1 MLSLRIQKLQDITIV
16 HCVGRFAFP
25 QAAELGTAIL
35 RQVRTSV
42 LILDLKENVVID
54 AAGLGV
60 LVSLRVWAKNTGRIM
75 KLMNVMP
82 WVEQL
87 LRLTRL
93 NSELEICSAREMLDL
108 LCLVTRTHESGRSG
122 PPGHEISNAE
132 PWAAKLAI
140 GNYL

>member
-42 LILDLKENVVID
+42 VILDMKENVAID

-60 LVSLRVWAKNTGRIM
+60 LVSLRVWARSTGRIL

-87 LRLTRL
+87 LQLTKL
-93 NSELEICSAREMLDL
+93 NSEFEMCSTREM
-108 LCLVTRTHESGRSG
+108 
-122 PPGHEISNAE
+122 
-132 PWAAKLAI
+132 
-140 GNYL
+140 